1 MKQKLIDQ
9 LLHKAGARFGAE
21 GTDYSDFTSSKFA
34 ELIINECID
43 QVAGTKIVGQLSGDE
58 FAGLTE
64 SADNKYKQWNNALV
78 IATMNVRD
86 HFGVKE

>member
-43 QVAGTKIVGQLSGDE
+43 QVAGTKIVGQLSGDK
-58 FAGLTE
+58 FAGLSE
-64 SADNKYKQWNNALV
+64 SADKKYTQWNNALV

-86 HFGVKE
+86 HFGVEE

>member
-34 ELIINECID
+34 ELILLEVTDI
-43 QVAGTKIVGQLSGDE
+43 LSTYRGKMVFEDGAE
-58 FAGLTE
+58 YNYE
-64 SADNKYKQWNNALV
+64 HPI
-78 IATMNVRD
+78 IAIRK

>member
-43 QVAGTKIVGQLSGDE
+43 QVAGTRIVGQLSGDK
-58 FAGLTE
+58 FAELSE
-64 SADNKYKQWNNALV
+64 SADNKYTQWNKALA